1 MPTQRTIGNF
11 CIILA
16 AIFHFVYFFGLYGP
30 NASIYRWSYIISWG
44 ITFLLFGMLI
54 GTSWKVNLKG
64 YLPVFLYSLYMLL
77 AFIGI
82 IRAALETRGWTALTE
97 LFMDSYNGLSL
108 LPAFFFIIGSNI
120 KFFTSINKTLIV
132 YCILTF
138 FFSLFFIE
146 RTGLMS
152 FLLIPIFYVIITFP
166 LQTKKARVLFLLVS
180 IVIIIISLT
189 HRAGVARILI
199 SYLIVISSYLLS
211 VSKINKRLLY
221 FAVFCVL
228 MVPYLFIY
236 LGSQGNNIFRNVLGE
251 TDDYSQE
258 NLMADTRTLLYIE
271 VFQDL
276 RVKND
281 YIFGG
286 GVTAGYRSYRN
297 LERRAVEV
305 GFLQMMLKVGTVGV
319 LVYMAL
325 IISAIYKAI
334 NRAKS
339 KFFTGLGLL
348 LASYVIL
355 FFIENVLAFDLLNIV
370 IWLVIGMCHSRE
382 LLSKDDSELKAMF
395 QKKLVTWS

>member
-44 ITFLLFGMLI
+44 IILLLFGMLI
-54 GTSWKVNLKG
+54 GTGWKVNLKG
-64 YLPVFLYSLYMLL
+64 HLPVFLYSLFMLL

-82 IRAALETRGWTALTE
+82 IRAALETRGWTTLIE

-120 KFFTSINKTLIV
+120 KFFTSINKTLII

-166 LQTKKARVLFLLVS
+166 LQTKKARVLFMLIS

-228 MVPYLFIY
+228 MMPYLFIY
-236 LGSQGNNIFRNVLGE
+236 LGSQGNNIFRIVLGE

-276 RVKND
+276 KMKND
-281 YIFGG
+281 FVFGG

>member
-1 MPTQRTIGNF
+1 
-11 CIILA
+11 
-16 AIFHFVYFFGLYGP
+16 
-30 NASIYRWSYIISWG
+30 
-44 ITFLLFGMLI
+44 
-54 GTSWKVNLKG
+54 
-64 YLPVFLYSLYMLL
+64 
-77 AFIGI
+77 
-82 IRAALETRGWTALTE
+82 
-97 LFMDSYNGLSL
+97 
-108 LPAFFFIIGSNI
+108 
-120 KFFTSINKTLIV
+120 
-132 YCILTF
+132 
-138 FFSLFFIE
+138 
-146 RTGLMS
+146 MS

>member
-108 LPAFFFIIGSNI
+108 LPAFFFIIGSNM
-120 KFFTSINKTLIV
+120 KFFTSINKTLII

>member
-138 FFSLFFIE
+138 IFSLFFIE

-166 LQTKKARVLFLLVS
+166 LQSKKARVLFLLVS